1 MGLVDSSQIQ
11 HEIENEGNKLF
22 PSRIR
27 PGRVAATR
35 RRADDRAGRADAQV
49 RLRRSMFC

>member
-1 MGLVDSSQIQ
+1 MGQVDRSHIQ
-11 HEIENEGNKLF
+11 HEVEDKGNKLF

-35 RRADDRAGRADAQV
+35 RRADDRAGAADARV
-49 RLRRSMFC
+49 RLRRPMFC